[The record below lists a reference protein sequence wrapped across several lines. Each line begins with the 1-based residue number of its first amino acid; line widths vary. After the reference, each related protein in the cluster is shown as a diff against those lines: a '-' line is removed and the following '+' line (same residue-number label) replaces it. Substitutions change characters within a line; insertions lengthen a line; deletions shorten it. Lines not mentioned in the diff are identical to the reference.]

1 MARKS
6 RKHQTVTLPHQHS
19 ETAGYIRLSVTGKGS
34 DDSLENQKKV
44 IEAWA
49 QENQHPISRWY
60 IDAGWSGRTFD
71 RPKFRELIA
80 DIGRGEVDCVVVK
93 DLSRLG
99 RDHIAVGYY
108 LEVFFPMNCVR
119 FVSIYDNF
127 DTVDGLTDQS
137 NPHGARIRIPIKNA
151 FNEQVT
157 VEIKQKV
164 EATLQMKIDCGTFI
178 GPRAP
183 FGYQKSEVNH
193 DQLVPDPIA
202 SITVRK
208 IFDLAA
214 NGTGVTGIVRYLN
227 EKGLP
232 TPIQYARSN
241 GLTGSF
247 ADGTGD
253 WNSRSVKYIL
263 TNRTYTG
270 MLVQGKEKRVV
281 KGTHEPLVDVET
293 FDRIQSEFKARS
305 FNISPT
311 PEASENVFKGKVICA
326 CCGGK
331 MQRKRGTNHADWY
344 FFTCISKNRLGADK
358 CTGMYA
364 REEDVLSAVY
374 YQLKQYI
381 DHHFNTKDQYKQE
394 IQRMDSIIEAAS
406 LKYEEATDFS
416 MKQYEKYVMGEGSKE
431 AIAAARPA
439 KEQAEAELNRAIADK
454 EAYEK
459 QYQVFCKL
467 LKASR
472 KEVPLSEIIDC
483 IERIVVDVDRKIVVK
498 WTK

>member
-6 RKHQTVTLPHQHS
+6 RKRQTVTLPHLHS
-19 ETAGYIRLSVTGKGS
+19 ETAGYIRLSVTGKGG
-34 DDSLENQKKV
+34 DDSIENQKKV

-49 QENQHPISRWY
+49 RENQHPISRWY
-60 IDAGWSGRTFD
+60 IDAGWSGRTFY
-71 RPKFRELIA
+71 RPMFRELIA
-80 DIGRGEVDCVVVK
+80 DIERGEVDCVVVK

-119 FVSIYDNF
+119 FVSINDDF
-127 DTVDGLTDQS
+127 DTVNGLTDQS
-137 NPHGARIRIPIKNA
+137 HPHGARIRIPIKNA
-151 FNEQVT
+151 FNEQVA

-164 EATLQMKIDCGTFI
+164 EATLQMKIDRGTFV

-183 FGYQKSEVNH
+183 FGYQKSEANH

-208 IFDLAA
+208 IFELAA

-270 MLVQGKEKRVV
+270 MLIQGKEKRVV

-305 FNISPT
+305 FNSLREYCEYYHPIILRYDKKAKVGFQHDCDVFNYGGSKGATYERVVIIPVSTTLPFIERQVKITSNQTRAKFYVACTRAKHSVVFAMESPC
-311 PEASENVFKGKVICA
+311 ENGVFK
-326 CCGGK
+326 
-331 MQRKRGTNHADWY
+331 
-344 FFTCISKNRLGADK
+344 
-358 CTGMYA
+358 
-364 REEDVLSAVY
+364 
-374 YQLKQYI
+374 
-381 DHHFNTKDQYKQE
+381 
-394 IQRMDSIIEAAS
+394 
-406 LKYEEATDFS
+406 ATDIHFS
-416 MKQYEKYVMGEGSKE
+416 DKSIPAYKFSKPGSD
-431 AIAAARPA
+431 I
-439 KEQAEAELNRAIADK
+439 
-454 EAYEK
+454 
-459 QYQVFCKL
+459 
-467 LKASR
+467 
-472 KEVPLSEIIDC
+472 
-483 IERIVVDVDRKIVVK
+483 
-498 WTK
+498 

>member
-6 RKHQTVTLPHQHS
+6 RKHQAVTLPHPLTS
-19 ETAGYIRLSVTGKGS
+19 TAGYIRLSVTGKGS
-34 DDSLENQKKV
+34 DDSIENQKRV
-44 IEAWA
+44 IESWG
-49 QENQHPISRWY
+49 QKNQLPISRWY
-60 IDAGWSGRTFD
+60 IDAGWSGRTFN
-71 RPKFRELIA
+71 RPEFQKLIA
-80 DIGRGEVDCVVVK
+80 DIERSEVDCVVVK
-93 DLSRLG
+93 DFSRLG

-119 FVSIYDNF
+119 FVSINDDF
-127 DTVDGLTDQS
+127 DTVNGLTDQS
-137 NPHGARIRIPIKNA
+137 HPHGARIRIPIMNA

-157 VEIKQKV
+157 VEIKKKV
-164 EATLQMKIDCGTFI
+164 EATLHMKAERGAFI
-178 GPRAP
+178 GPRPP
-183 FGYQKSEVNH
+183 FGYQKSETNH

-227 EKGLP
+227 EKELP

-241 GLTGSF
+241 GLTGNF
-247 ADGTGD
+247 EDGTGD

-270 MLVQGKEKRVV
+270 MLVQGKEKKVV
-281 KGTHEPLVDVET
+281 KGTHEPLVDIET
-293 FDRIQSEFKARS
+293 FDRIQREFKARS
-305 FNISPT
+305 FNISPMLA
-311 PEASENVFKGKVICA
+311 ASENVFKGKVICA

-331 MQRKRGTNHADWY
+331 MQRKRGTNHANWY
-344 FFTCISKNRLGADK
+344 FFTCITKNRLGADK

-374 YQLKQYI
+374 YQLKQYVNQ
-381 DHHFNTKDQYKQE
+381 HFIPRDQYKQK
-394 IQRMDSIIEAAS
+394 IQHLDSIIEAAS
-406 LKYEEATDFS
+406 LKYEEAIEFT

-431 AIAAARPA
+431 AIVAARPA
-439 KEQAEAELNRAIADK
+439 KEQAEAELNRVVAEKA
-454 EAYEK
+454 AYEK

-472 KEVPLSEIIDC
+472 KEVPLGEIVDC
-483 IERIVVDVDRKIVVK
+483 IEQIVVDVDKKITVR
-498 WTK
+498 WR